1 MNTKNSFV
9 LFYLLI
15 SILCFSA
22 QAHEQELNLTETDS
36 ILVVKGDANL
46 IGGPHG
52 PPLTFQEQTLTGSY
66 GAVKIFQD
74 GTYDYVSNAAHDVL
88 AEGAKY
94 SEVFAFTTVD
104 DIEWKLTVNITGT
117 NDAPAI
123 SKLHYVLNAT
133 LNSNLDR
140 ASGILRIADVE
151 ANQSYFVEQVATENT
166 YGLFSLK
173 PNGAWEYTTK
183 ASHEGLL
190 VGESISDSFT
200 ITAADGT
207 QADVSITIRGS
218 KNPDATV
225 VDGKSFY
232 VVPDTESLTL
242 RREVFKDGPNFTE
255 SDGWNNHRATVET
268 LFKLEAGKRYSFK
281 AQGISL
287 GDAIMELAGP
297 IAENT
302 TYSVASQP
310 EYGTVTV
317 DQHTGSWLYTIN
329 QGVTQS
335 RDYGGFELALTS
347 DEVVA
352 VPANSTLS
360 SKKRTKVGT
369 EASPSEYELKLVG
382 KTITFKGSAD
392 GTLTGNGVS
401 GAGFDADMSF
411 QLKSDLAAGEAP
423 YAVYDSSYPRLYLY
437 VEEDGTSTID
447 QIVSAIGA
455 LNFFFDVKATTL
467 LESGS
472 VGLAGKAVAGG
483 NVNNWIARN
492 DSGDYMGKDAE
503 IIITAKTTGYYLLR
517 CFGGGNSGNYDIG
530 DLDLIVT
537 KVAADDFGGD
547 RSLLPDV
554 EANGDLVKPVSW
566 REVWENQTI
575 ADGQVDGSI
584 PAALAVNTSFKGN
597 LANGDVDYVKVNLEI
612 EKWYTFEVGG
622 DLSDPKIDLVN
633 ADGGWV
639 ANGSEDGGVGLNGK
653 VGFALSPGGA
663 NVAGDYYLVIQ
674 SGAPEY
680 WGRERGDVSGEY
692 VVKALSGVR
701 GQFGHWLENK
711 DSNILKGNLPEN
723 DVPVG
728 IGTTIEPAVGTL
740 FSGSIEIDADRDW
753 YKFSLVKDKIYRW
766 DLESISLVKGSI
778 VLRDSTGE
786 TLIVHDKLTVGG
798 DGAVETEGSIV
809 HRAEYT
815 GDYYV
820 EVYSDENI
828 DLENPNAATGTFNLS
843 STELSDDYGG
853 YIISQGH
860 PSYIPLSY
868 DFNEAGYLQ
877 AGSRVYSDFY
887 SGIEKYPKDING
899 NQINLSG
906 NPRGDFDFFG
916 VDLFSS
922 NTYSFASYE
931 TEAAVRVGNNS
942 GNYSAITLYDSL
954 GNKVEGGDSVD
965 GFSFTP
971 VTDGYYYLGASSYN
985 GPGGYMITSSFYG
998 DDYSSNSNTRGR
1010 VFLGESVAGEL
1021 ETTGDDDWIRADLQI
1036 GKRYKFEH
1044 DQAPNRQFELYG
1056 PGELNNVDVQRALGW
1071 GGVIEDGFS
1080 KPDIGQDAA
1089 TARAIANALGD
1100 VNGGV
1105 KAHITFGDKDWYK
1118 LTFEEGSVYQINLV
1132 GMPVYLKPALPDP
1145 MLTLFDPN
1153 GEFIKLGNNNAGVN
1167 AAHSGVPG
1175 KDSELV
1181 YTATESG
1188 TFYVEVKAE
1197 TNRPMG
1203 DFAANGPAV
1212 SGATTITV
1220 DKIGVVLSP
1229 GDVLVF
1235 SSDAKF
1241 TVGVLATVNST
1252 TLTGQLVGAIADD
1265 ETAYLGDLVMSESA
1279 LDGATSLVLLNP
1291 IKRKFKVGEVF
1302 EFANNATFT
1311 VDTETEDGVSTL
1323 SGVLD
1328 GNVEAGDT
1336 AYFVGVGGYGLIS
1349 TQLPVDKIAT
1359 DYADI
1364 IDWTPQYS
1372 APYYVK
1378 FGSWFGEIGE
1388 YLVSMSSL
1396 PELSA
1401 NDVVGSS
1408 REDAVAFALGDSVT
1422 TTIDY
1427 GGDLDWFQFE
1437 MLAGETYAIEVQGT
1451 GVGPSSQ
1458 ISIRDRFGKAVDGW
1472 DYGDYWGSNEALGI
1486 DLEDSKIFYYS
1497 TPLYHLDP
1505 DTLPR
1510 TYYVQ
1515 IGANIAGD
1523 VTFKVTHLFDDQK
1536 ESPLTT
1542 GVLNVGDT
1550 ASGTWEN
1557 GVENGANIELIH
1569 GTGGGDGDWF
1579 KTQLIAGN
1587 TYKID
1592 VFTDPANRPSMYI
1605 FAEDGTLLTPE
1616 DEVETIK
1623 DGHAQL
1629 TYTANRTGDFFIDP
1643 INTKS
1648 WGGNNIYDLSLVYI
1662 ADDVA
1667 SSIKT
1672 SATLAVGGET
1682 NGNLERV
1689 NDRDWFKVNLKRG
1702 HVYKFDLSGASLKN
1716 PTLRIRDSHGN
1727 QLLYNDQI
1735 NGWWDPSITYTATED
1750 GVYYVDTAG
1759 IDSGQFTMKCTNTYS
1774 PPEGSNFFIGKAVE
1788 LKTDQQ
1794 TDSVNAAVAHTIGN
1808 IVQGEI
1814 VLPNDRR
1821 WYKVQLKKSRAYE
1834 FHLFGDSMQSP
1845 SLYLRDHQG
1854 APVFPCPKLD
1864 KERSSGEKLVLQY
1877 TAPEDAEYIL
1887 DAGGFW
1893 SHVNGL
1899 NTGVATGT
1907 FSLQTFDLGLNS
1919 YRAVTWDTNFADAVA
1934 NEGLSVLGVGNS
1946 VSDSIVNAANR
1957 DLYKVSLIEGASYK
1971 FRIDGQLVNAEIDLG
1986 VQPRLFLHSSE
1997 GTLVVTETNNS
2008 LEYKATET
2016 GDFYIAVGATTGQ
2029 PSGLDFRFN
2038 SAVPYSYNLKAIQ
2051 SRARKTEP
2059 TANWYAAL
2067 KDTGISSLVNA
2078 GISDNSL
2085 SRNEVLEI
2093 LESVKDGGVVDADEL
2108 NDLRVLVANHKEVVL
2123 SNYVATVLD
2132 NIANG
2137 DPANQYY
2144 TGRDGLDGRTSRA
2157 ELGNL
2162 YPGSSADRLTKLI
2175 SKWFLGTDSPATSTQ
2190 YARLDL
2196 PLYFNGAGTED
2207 PRQGSVGDCYLI
2219 AAMSAI
2225 ADTSIGSIDGTVP
2238 SVNPGDMIVDNGDG
2252 TYGVR
2257 FYDNDGAERWV
2268 TVDKFVPGHRED
2280 NLLFAGTN
2288 SGESWAMLVEKAYVQ
2303 LNESDNISQDGTNR
2317 YGIGN
2322 AFGIAGGDSGQALSH
2337 LTGQKA
2343 SYGFI
2348 DSEPGNEWTAD
2359 KLRALLDQD
2368 LPLVFS
2374 TGAPCALASSYNVKR
2389 RHAYTYES
2397 YDPQTQKFYLRNAW
2411 GFEHAYVTFEGLQV
2425 MGSNIAYLDGT
2436 KTKME
2441 RIDANSTF
2449 SAAFGAYG
2457 DDEESEAGLTAV
2469 ESFGSVTL
2477 YTDTN
2482 NRLYAG
2488 SVAQGIKPVRING
2501 QLATLSLNERTA
2513 IAAESIGGINQILWR
2528 DNYSQALI
2536 KMNFDSSWQFLP
2548 TDNVVMV
2555 SGTPE
2560 FNAAELAFGEGGNVD
2575 NTAPVITVISGTNT
2589 DYTNTAI
2596 ATDSSNSTLYDKSL
2610 HVNGLEIVQ
2619 GAEISGQAAVPD
2631 LFTEK
2636 VAQVVKLMISRSGA
2650 DIDDAAQEN
2659 MVRTLKGEAG
2669 TWHATKPTA
2678 QRVLRGAGAD
2688 YSPNPLVDSNYSS
2701 YSGLQSFQDTHS
2713 TKDMIWYLNS
2723 DAASGNG
2730 DADITEVVEHLMH
2743 TIHSYG
2749 VRGGVSGSIDG
2760 LSWMPDMDPDWKTRE
2775 LFLALKQA
2783 VDNGVFSLGGYGDE
2797 DYNTASTFELAAIE
2811 YLYLLNFNMWGYST
2825 LWDGGSLAP
2834 EWNDNSRTP
2843 SGIETNNPLGYALY
2857 NKYIKP
2863 VLARPSLSALRNI
2876 FQDGD
2881 IGDPA
2886 QAGLSGYTPGNGI
2899 VTDTVERGSSWTDA
2913 GATAD
2918 TGETVTA
2925 SGTVD
2930 TNIAGTYTITYNS
2943 TDEAG
2948 NVGTATRTV
2957 TVVEPEPAQFVTL
2970 TVNQPSG
2977 GFIDYTAIHEK
2988 GATATITAI
2997 ANPTNFFD
3005 GWSGDGSFAPLNADG
3020 SKAALLMDG
3029 DKTITAIFS
3038 ALRSPVI
3045 TSGATGMDLL
3055 ENSGLGSTV
3064 YTITASSDS
3073 GGLSYAI
3080 AGADASLLS
3089 VNSASGVVSLTANP
3103 DYETKSSYSFN
3114 VTATDGLTSAPTE
3127 VTFSISNVDEVVPT
3141 ITSGAIGI
3149 NLAENSGPGQAVY
3162 TITAAANDGGT
3173 LLSYAIAGID
3183 SASLSVDSQGVVS
3196 LDAVPDYETKS
3207 SYSFNVTA
3215 TDAAGT
3221 SAATAVTFS
3230 IIDTTAPVI
3239 TVTTGNDTVE
3249 RGSSWTN
3256 AGATTTEGSISFTGS
3271 VNTDAVGTYT
3281 ITYSATDSSNNT
3293 TTATRTVTVVSS
3305 GGEDS
3310 FGDVVVYPNNSTQ
3323 LIGQVTIE
3331 GEVAESGDVVAIYVG
3346 NELRG
3351 KQEVITNGG
3360 VAWVNVLVNA
3370 AGGNETISF
3379 KVYDAS
3385 TGVTHEK
3392 SKSSAVISTGGD
3404 VGSFASPLMIEM
3416 KDFETQT
3423 LSLKEGWNLVS
3434 FYVEAD
3440 DMSPATVFAPIQG
3453 KLLQVKNLTQS
3464 YDPSVPSFL
3473 NTLSS
3478 LSVKDGYWLKVSEDV
3493 SLSVE
3498 GAVPAG
3504 ASITVKSGWNL
3515 VGYPRLSGE
3524 AVAEELTSLGNTVVQ
3539 IKDLGSSYDP
3549 SVPSFL
3555 NTLSTMAPGSGYW
3568 LNVNADGT
3576 WNVGTVVEIS
3586 ELNFAAVK
3594 TRSDHSPE
3602 EKAGPSWGEA
3612 TVYPNIGATV
3622 LAKVSIQGKPVAK
3635 GGVVAAF
3642 VGNELRGLQ
3651 DVVLH
3656 EGISYVT
3663 LNVNLNGEESVSYRV
3678 WNPDDNNE
3686 YLVSGSMLLELGSTY
3701 GKPELLELDAVTV
3714 VDKPFQVFNVTSEPF
3729 GFSFNTMAGRNYTVE
3744 ATGDLRTWKAV
3755 ELFQGSGG
3763 EIRFTAKP
3771 ASTGKPQFFRVSV
3784 E

>member
-94 SEVFAFTTVD
+94 SEVFAFMTVD

-207 QADVSITIRGS
+207 PSNVSITVKGS
-218 KNPDATV
+218 KNPEATV
-225 VDGKSFY
+225 VNGKSHY
-232 VVPDTESLTL
+232 VVPETGSLTL

-922 NTYSFASYE
+922 NTYSFATYE

-1203 DFAANGPAV
+1203 DFTANGPAV

-1458 ISIRDRFGKAVDGW
+1458 ISIRDRFGKAVEGW
-1472 DYGDYWGSNEALGI
+1472 DYGDYYGSNEELGI

-2162 YPGSSADRLTKLI
+2162 YPGSSSDRLTKLI

-2749 VRGGVSGSIDG
+2749 VRGGVSGSIEG

-2997 ANPTNFFD
+2997 ANSTNFFD

-3038 ALRSPVI
+3038 ARRSPVI

-3196 LDAVPDYETKS
+3196 LNAVPDYETKN
-3207 SYSFNVTA
+3207 SYSFTVTSS
-3215 TDAAGT
+3215 DAAGT
-3221 SAATAVTFS
+3221 SLPTEVTFQITDVDETFVYTTNDGKVTITDCDETVAGELIIQSVIEGNPVTTIGDGGFSNCTSLTSITIPDSVTSIGAGAFNGCTSLTSITIPDSVTSIGASAFAACTGLTSITIGNSVTSIGDAVFNGCTSLTSITIPDSVTSIGTAAFGGCTGLTSITIGNSVTSIGDYAFNGCTSLTSITIPDSVTSIGASAFAACTSLTEIIFQGAAPTVGSGVFTGVAAGANALVVNESLSSFGENGDNWNGLALGTIFPPVITVTSGTDILELGSSWADAGATADGQEVVTS
-3230 IIDTTAPVI
+3230 TGTVDTNTLGSYTITYTATGRAGNVGTATRTVTVVDTTAPVITLSGSAITTVEAGFPYNDAGATADGQEAVTSTGIVDINTVGNYSITYTATDASGNVGTATRTVIVEDTISPVI

-3385 TGVTHEK
+3385 TGVT
-3392 SKSSAVISTGGD
+3392 
-3404 VGSFASPLMIEM
+3404 
-3416 KDFETQT
+3416 
-3423 LSLKEGWNLVS
+3423 
-3434 FYVEAD
+3434 
-3440 DMSPATVFAPIQG
+3440 
-3453 KLLQVKNLTQS
+3453 
-3464 YDPSVPSFL
+3464 
-3473 NTLSS
+3473 
-3478 LSVKDGYWLKVSEDV
+3478 
-3493 SLSVE
+3493 
-3498 GAVPAG
+3498 
-3504 ASITVKSGWNL
+3504 
-3515 VGYPRLSGE
+3515 
-3524 AVAEELTSLGNTVVQ
+3524 
-3539 IKDLGSSYDP
+3539 
-3549 SVPSFL
+3549 
-3555 NTLSTMAPGSGYW
+3555 
-3568 LNVNADGT
+3568 
-3576 WNVGTVVEIS
+3576 
-3586 ELNFAAVK
+3586 
-3594 TRSDHSPE
+3594 
-3602 EKAGPSWGEA
+3602 
-3612 TVYPNIGATV
+3612 
-3622 LAKVSIQGKPVAK
+3622 
-3635 GGVVAAF
+3635 
-3642 VGNELRGLQ
+3642 
-3651 DVVLH
+3651 
-3656 EGISYVT
+3656 
-3663 LNVNLNGEESVSYRV
+3663 
-3678 WNPDDNNE
+3678 
-3686 YLVSGSMLLELGSTY
+3686 
-3701 GKPELLELDAVTV
+3701 
-3714 VDKPFQVFNVTSEPF
+3714 
-3729 GFSFNTMAGRNYTVE
+3729 
-3744 ATGDLRTWKAV
+3744 
-3755 ELFQGSGG
+3755 
-3763 EIRFTAKP
+3763 
-3771 ASTGKPQFFRVSV
+3771 
-3784 E
+3784 

>member
-922 NTYSFASYE
+922 NTYSFATYE

-1203 DFAANGPAV
+1203 DFTANGPAV

-1458 ISIRDRFGKAVDGW
+1458 ISIRDRFGKAVEGW
-1472 DYGDYWGSNEALGI
+1472 DYGDYYGSNEELGI

-2162 YPGSSADRLTKLI
+2162 YPGSSSDRLTKLI

-2749 VRGGVSGSIDG
+2749 VRGGVSGSIEG

-2997 ANPTNFFD
+2997 ANSTNFFD

-3038 ALRSPVI
+3038 ARRSPVI

-3239 TVTTGNDTVE
+3239 TVISGTDTVELGSSWTDAGATTTEGTISATGAVDEDVAGNYTITYTASDAAGNVGTATRAVTVLPVAQTFVITVSSASSGNGNRYFVNDVEAPALQLDPGKTYVFDLSDISTGNHPLAFNPEDVGWTLDIRSVGKHLFVTVPANALGTGEYYCTAHAGMGNLIAFGDTTAPVITLVGNATPKVEAGFPYNDAGATADGGETVTASGTVNTSVVGTYTITYTATDASGNVGTATRTVIVEDTISPVITVTTGNDTVE

-3392 SKSSAVISTGGD
+3392 SKSS
-3404 VGSFASPLMIEM
+3404 
-3416 KDFETQT
+3416 
-3423 LSLKEGWNLVS
+3423 
-3434 FYVEAD
+3434 
-3440 DMSPATVFAPIQG
+3440 
-3453 KLLQVKNLTQS
+3453 
-3464 YDPSVPSFL
+3464 
-3473 NTLSS
+3473 
-3478 LSVKDGYWLKVSEDV
+3478 
-3493 SLSVE
+3493 
-3498 GAVPAG
+3498 
-3504 ASITVKSGWNL
+3504 
-3515 VGYPRLSGE
+3515 
-3524 AVAEELTSLGNTVVQ
+3524 
-3539 IKDLGSSYDP
+3539 
-3549 SVPSFL
+3549 
-3555 NTLSTMAPGSGYW
+3555 
-3568 LNVNADGT
+3568 
-3576 WNVGTVVEIS
+3576 
-3586 ELNFAAVK
+3586 
-3594 TRSDHSPE
+3594 
-3602 EKAGPSWGEA
+3602 
-3612 TVYPNIGATV
+3612 
-3622 LAKVSIQGKPVAK
+3622 
-3635 GGVVAAF
+3635 
-3642 VGNELRGLQ
+3642 
-3651 DVVLH
+3651 
-3656 EGISYVT
+3656 
-3663 LNVNLNGEESVSYRV
+3663 
-3678 WNPDDNNE
+3678 
-3686 YLVSGSMLLELGSTY
+3686 
-3701 GKPELLELDAVTV
+3701 
-3714 VDKPFQVFNVTSEPF
+3714 
-3729 GFSFNTMAGRNYTVE
+3729 
-3744 ATGDLRTWKAV
+3744 
-3755 ELFQGSGG
+3755 
-3763 EIRFTAKP
+3763 
-3771 ASTGKPQFFRVSV
+3771 
-3784 E
+3784 

>member
-1 MNTKNSFV
+1 M
-9 LFYLLI
+9 
-15 SILCFSA
+15 
-22 QAHEQELNLTETDS
+22 
-36 ILVVKGDANL
+36 
-46 IGGPHG
+46 
-52 PPLTFQEQTLTGSY
+52 
-66 GAVKIFQD
+66 
-74 GTYDYVSNAAHDVL
+74 
-88 AEGAKY
+88 
-94 SEVFAFTTVD
+94 
-104 DIEWKLTVNITGT
+104 
-117 NDAPAI
+117 
-123 SKLHYVLNAT
+123 
-133 LNSNLDR
+133 
-140 ASGILRIADVE
+140 
-151 ANQSYFVEQVATENT
+151 
-166 YGLFSLK
+166 
-173 PNGAWEYTTK
+173 
-183 ASHEGLL
+183 
-190 VGESISDSFT
+190 
-200 ITAADGT
+200 
-207 QADVSITIRGS
+207 
-218 KNPDATV
+218 
-225 VDGKSFY
+225 
-232 VVPDTESLTL
+232 
-242 RREVFKDGPNFTE
+242 
-255 SDGWNNHRATVET
+255 
-268 LFKLEAGKRYSFK
+268 
-281 AQGISL
+281 
-287 GDAIMELAGP
+287 
-297 IAENT
+297 
-302 TYSVASQP
+302 
-310 EYGTVTV
+310 
-317 DQHTGSWLYTIN
+317 
-329 QGVTQS
+329 
-335 RDYGGFELALTS
+335 
-347 DEVVA
+347 
-352 VPANSTLS
+352 
-360 SKKRTKVGT
+360 
-369 EASPSEYELKLVG
+369 
-382 KTITFKGSAD
+382 
-392 GTLTGNGVS
+392 
-401 GAGFDADMSF
+401 
-411 QLKSDLAAGEAP
+411 
-423 YAVYDSSYPRLYLY
+423 
-437 VEEDGTSTID
+437 
-447 QIVSAIGA
+447 
-455 LNFFFDVKATTL
+455 
-467 LESGS
+467 
-472 VGLAGKAVAGG
+472 
-483 NVNNWIARN
+483 
-492 DSGDYMGKDAE
+492 
-503 IIITAKTTGYYLLR
+503 
-517 CFGGGNSGNYDIG
+517 
-530 DLDLIVT
+530 
-537 KVAADDFGGD
+537 
-547 RSLLPDV
+547 
-554 EANGDLVKPVSW
+554 
-566 REVWENQTI
+566 
-575 ADGQVDGSI
+575 
-584 PAALAVNTSFKGN
+584 
-597 LANGDVDYVKVNLEI
+597 
-612 EKWYTFEVGG
+612 
-622 DLSDPKIDLVN
+622 
-633 ADGGWV
+633 
-639 ANGSEDGGVGLNGK
+639 
-653 VGFALSPGGA
+653 
-663 NVAGDYYLVIQ
+663 
-674 SGAPEY
+674 
-680 WGRERGDVSGEY
+680 
-692 VVKALSGVR
+692 
-701 GQFGHWLENK
+701 
-711 DSNILKGNLPEN
+711 
-723 DVPVG
+723 
-728 IGTTIEPAVGTL
+728 
-740 FSGSIEIDADRDW
+740 
-753 YKFSLVKDKIYRW
+753 
-766 DLESISLVKGSI
+766 
-778 VLRDSTGE
+778 
-786 TLIVHDKLTVGG
+786 
-798 DGAVETEGSIV
+798 
-809 HRAEYT
+809 
-815 GDYYV
+815 
-820 EVYSDENI
+820 
-828 DLENPNAATGTFNLS
+828 
-843 STELSDDYGG
+843 
-853 YIISQGH
+853 
-860 PSYIPLSY
+860 
-868 DFNEAGYLQ
+868 
-877 AGSRVYSDFY
+877 
-887 SGIEKYPKDING
+887 
-899 NQINLSG
+899 
-906 NPRGDFDFFG
+906 
-916 VDLFSS
+916 
-922 NTYSFASYE
+922 
-931 TEAAVRVGNNS
+931 
-942 GNYSAITLYDSL
+942 
-954 GNKVEGGDSVD
+954 
-965 GFSFTP
+965 
-971 VTDGYYYLGASSYN
+971 
-985 GPGGYMITSSFYG
+985 
-998 DDYSSNSNTRGR
+998 
-1010 VFLGESVAGEL
+1010 
-1021 ETTGDDDWIRADLQI
+1021 
-1036 GKRYKFEH
+1036 
-1044 DQAPNRQFELYG
+1044 
-1056 PGELNNVDVQRALGW
+1056 
-1071 GGVIEDGFS
+1071 
-1080 KPDIGQDAA
+1080 
-1089 TARAIANALGD
+1089 
-1100 VNGGV
+1100 
-1105 KAHITFGDKDWYK
+1105 
-1118 LTFEEGSVYQINLV
+1118 
-1132 GMPVYLKPALPDP
+1132 
-1145 MLTLFDPN
+1145 
-1153 GEFIKLGNNNAGVN
+1153 
-1167 AAHSGVPG
+1167 
-1175 KDSELV
+1175 
-1181 YTATESG
+1181 
-1188 TFYVEVKAE
+1188 
-1197 TNRPMG
+1197 
-1203 DFAANGPAV
+1203 
-1212 SGATTITV
+1212 
-1220 DKIGVVLSP
+1220 
-1229 GDVLVF
+1229 
-1235 SSDAKF
+1235 
-1241 TVGVLATVNST
+1241 
-1252 TLTGQLVGAIADD
+1252 
-1265 ETAYLGDLVMSESA
+1265 
-1279 LDGATSLVLLNP
+1279 
-1291 IKRKFKVGEVF
+1291 
-1302 EFANNATFT
+1302 
-1311 VDTETEDGVSTL
+1311 
-1323 SGVLD
+1323 
-1328 GNVEAGDT
+1328 
-1336 AYFVGVGGYGLIS
+1336 
-1349 TQLPVDKIAT
+1349 
-1359 DYADI
+1359 
-1364 IDWTPQYS
+1364 
-1372 APYYVK
+1372 
-1378 FGSWFGEIGE
+1378 
-1388 YLVSMSSL
+1388 
-1396 PELSA
+1396 
-1401 NDVVGSS
+1401 
-1408 REDAVAFALGDSVT
+1408 
-1422 TTIDY
+1422 
-1427 GGDLDWFQFE
+1427 
-1437 MLAGETYAIEVQGT
+1437 
-1451 GVGPSSQ
+1451 
-1458 ISIRDRFGKAVDGW
+1458 
-1472 DYGDYWGSNEALGI
+1472 
-1486 DLEDSKIFYYS
+1486 
-1497 TPLYHLDP
+1497 
-1505 DTLPR
+1505 
-1510 TYYVQ
+1510 
-1515 IGANIAGD
+1515 
-1523 VTFKVTHLFDDQK
+1523 
-1536 ESPLTT
+1536 
-1542 GVLNVGDT
+1542 
-1550 ASGTWEN
+1550 
-1557 GVENGANIELIH
+1557 
-1569 GTGGGDGDWF
+1569 
-1579 KTQLIAGN
+1579 
-1587 TYKID
+1587 
-1592 VFTDPANRPSMYI
+1592 
-1605 FAEDGTLLTPE
+1605 
-1616 DEVETIK
+1616 
-1623 DGHAQL
+1623 
-1629 TYTANRTGDFFIDP
+1629 
-1643 INTKS
+1643 
-1648 WGGNNIYDLSLVYI
+1648 
-1662 ADDVA
+1662 
-1667 SSIKT
+1667 
-1672 SATLAVGGET
+1672 
-1682 NGNLERV
+1682 
-1689 NDRDWFKVNLKRG
+1689 
-1702 HVYKFDLSGASLKN
+1702 
-1716 PTLRIRDSHGN
+1716 
-1727 QLLYNDQI
+1727 
-1735 NGWWDPSITYTATED
+1735 
-1750 GVYYVDTAG
+1750 
-1759 IDSGQFTMKCTNTYS
+1759 
-1774 PPEGSNFFIGKAVE
+1774 
-1788 LKTDQQ
+1788 
-1794 TDSVNAAVAHTIGN
+1794 
-1808 IVQGEI
+1808 
-1814 VLPNDRR
+1814 
-1821 WYKVQLKKSRAYE
+1821 
-1834 FHLFGDSMQSP
+1834 
-1845 SLYLRDHQG
+1845 
-1854 APVFPCPKLD
+1854 
-1864 KERSSGEKLVLQY
+1864 
-1877 TAPEDAEYIL
+1877 
-1887 DAGGFW
+1887 
-1893 SHVNGL
+1893 
-1899 NTGVATGT
+1899 
-1907 FSLQTFDLGLNS
+1907 
-1919 YRAVTWDTNFADAVA
+1919 
-1934 NEGLSVLGVGNS
+1934 
-1946 VSDSIVNAANR
+1946 
-1957 DLYKVSLIEGASYK
+1957 
-1971 FRIDGQLVNAEIDLG
+1971 
-1986 VQPRLFLHSSE
+1986 
-1997 GTLVVTETNNS
+1997 
-2008 LEYKATET
+2008 
-2016 GDFYIAVGATTGQ
+2016 
-2029 PSGLDFRFN
+2029 
-2038 SAVPYSYNLKAIQ
+2038 
-2051 SRARKTEP
+2051 
-2059 TANWYAAL
+2059 
-2067 KDTGISSLVNA
+2067 NA

-2162 YPGSSADRLTKLI
+2162 YPGSSSDRLTKLI

-2749 VRGGVSGSIDG
+2749 VRGGVSGSIEG

-2997 ANPTNFFD
+2997 ANSTNFFD

-3038 ALRSPVI
+3038 ARRSPVI

-3230 IIDTTAPVI
+3230 IIDTTAPVITVISGTDTVELGSSWTDAGATTTEGTISATGAVDEDVAGNYTITYTASDAAGNVGTATRAVTVLPVAQTFVITVSSASSGNGNRYFVNDVEAPALQLDPGKTYVFDLSDISTGNHPLAFNPEDVGWTLDIRSVGKHLFVTVPANALGTGEYYCTAHAGMGNLIAFGDTTAPVITLVGNATPKVEAGFPYNDAGATADGGETVTASGTVNTSVVGTYTITYTATDASGNVGTATRTVIVEDTISPVI

-3524 AVAEELTSLGNTVVQ
+3524 AVAAELTSLGNTVVQ

>member
-36 ILVVKGDANL
+36 VLVVKGDANL

-88 AEGAKY
+88 AEGANY
-94 SEVFAFTTVD
+94 SEVFAFTTLD
-104 DIEWKLTVNITGT
+104 NIEWNLTVNITGT

-151 ANQSYFVEQVATENT
+151 ANQSYFVEQVESENT

-183 ASHEGLL
+183 ASHETLL

-200 ITAADGT
+200 ITGADGT

-287 GDAIMELAGP
+287 GDAIIELAGP

-310 EYGTVTV
+310 KYGTATV
-317 DQHTGSWLYTIN
+317 NQHTGSWLYAIN
-329 QGVTQS
+329 EGVTDS
-335 RDYGGFELALTS
+335 LDWSGFELAKNTDGVATS
-347 DEVVA
+347 S
-352 VPANSTLS
+352 NSGP
-360 SKKRTKVGT
+360 VG
-369 EASPSEYELKLVG
+369 LQG
-382 KTITFKGSAD
+382 KT
-392 GTLTGNGVS
+392 
-401 GAGFDADMSF
+401 
-411 QLKSDLAAGEAP
+411 
-423 YAVYDSSYPRLYLY
+423 
-437 VEEDGTSTID
+437 
-447 QIVSAIGA
+447 
-455 LNFFFDVKATTL
+455 
-467 LESGS
+467 
-472 VGLAGKAVAGG
+472 VAGG
-483 NVNNWIARN
+483 NVNRWIAHN

-503 IIITAKTTGYYLLR
+503 IIITAKTSGYYLLR
-517 CFGGGNSGNYDIG
+517 CFGGGQSGNYDIG

-537 KVAADDFGGD
+537 KLAADDFGGD

-575 ADGQVDGSI
+575 ADGEVDGSI
-584 PAALAVNTSFKGN
+584 PDALAVNTSFKGN
-597 LANGDVDYVKVNLEI
+597 LTNGDVDYVKVNLEI

-622 DLSDPKIDLVN
+622 DLSDPKIELVN
-633 ADGGWV
+633 AAGEWV
-639 ANGSEDGGVGLNGK
+639 VNGDEDGGVGLNGK
-653 VGFALSPGGA
+653 VGYALSPGGA
-663 NVAGDYYLVIQ
+663 NVAGDYYLVIS
-674 SGAPEY
+674 SGSPSYWPHSGVRAP
-680 WGRERGDVSGEY
+680 GDVSGEY

-711 DSNILKGNLPEN
+711 DSNILKGTVPAD
-723 DVPVG
+723 DVLVG
-728 IGTTIEPAVGTL
+728 IDTTDAPAVGTL
-740 FSGSIEIDADRDW
+740 FSGAIDIDADRDW
-753 YKFSLVKDKIYRW
+753 YKYSLVKDKIYRW

-786 TLIVHDKLTVGG
+786 TIIGYDKLTVGG
-798 DGAVETEGSIV
+798 DGAVETAGSIV
-809 HRAEYT
+809 HRAEYS
-815 GDYYV
+815 GDYFV
-820 EVYSDENI
+820 EVYSDEDI
-828 DLENPNAATGTFNLS
+828 DLENANAATGTFNLS

-860 PSYIPLSY
+860 PSYTPIRY
-868 DFNEAGYLQ
+868 NFNEAGYLQ

-887 SGIEKYPKDING
+887 SGIEKYPNDING

-906 NPRGDFDFFG
+906 NPRGDLDFFG

-1203 DFAANGPAV
+1203 DFTANGPAV

-1408 REDAVAFALGDSVT
+1408 REDAGAIALGETVT

-1437 MLAGETYAIEVQGT
+1437 MLAGESYAIEVQGT

-1629 TYTANRTGDFFIDP
+1629 TYTADRTGDFFIDP

-1672 SATLAVGGET
+1672 SATLTVGGQT

-2108 NDLRVLVANHKEVVL
+2108 HDLRVLVANHKEVGL

-2162 YPGSSADRLTKLI
+2162 YPGSSSDRLTKLI

-2196 PLYFNGAGTED
+2196 PLYFDGAGTED

-2469 ESFGSVTL
+2469 ESFGSVML
-2477 YTDTN
+2477 YTDAD

-2548 TDNVVMV
+2548 TENVPMV
-2555 SGTPE
+2555 VGTAE
-2560 FNAAELAFGEGGNVD
+2560 FNTAELAFGEGGVVD
-2575 NTAPVITVISGTNT
+2575 GTAPVITVTSG
-2589 DYTNTAI
+2589 
-2596 ATDSSNSTLYDKSL
+2596 
-2610 HVNGLEIVQ
+2610 
-2619 GAEISGQAAVPD
+2619 
-2631 LFTEK
+2631 
-2636 VAQVVKLMISRSGA
+2636 
-2650 DIDDAAQEN
+2650 
-2659 MVRTLKGEAG
+2659 
-2669 TWHATKPTA
+2669 
-2678 QRVLRGAGAD
+2678 
-2688 YSPNPLVDSNYSS
+2688 
-2701 YSGLQSFQDTHS
+2701 
-2713 TKDMIWYLNS
+2713 
-2723 DAASGNG
+2723 
-2730 DADITEVVEHLMH
+2730 
-2743 TIHSYG
+2743 
-2749 VRGGVSGSIDG
+2749 
-2760 LSWMPDMDPDWKTRE
+2760 
-2775 LFLALKQA
+2775 
-2783 VDNGVFSLGGYGDE
+2783 
-2797 DYNTASTFELAAIE
+2797 
-2811 YLYLLNFNMWGYST
+2811 
-2825 LWDGGSLAP
+2825 
-2834 EWNDNSRTP
+2834 
-2843 SGIETNNPLGYALY
+2843 
-2857 NKYIKP
+2857 
-2863 VLARPSLSALRNI
+2863 
-2876 FQDGD
+2876 
-2881 IGDPA
+2881 
-2886 QAGLSGYTPGNGI
+2886 
-2899 VTDTVERGSSWTDA
+2899 TDTVGQGTTWTDA

-2930 TNIAGTYTITYNS
+2930 TNTAGTYTITYTA
-2943 TDEAG
+2943 TDGAG
-2948 NVGTATRTV
+2948 NTGTAIRTV
-2957 TVVEPEPAQFVTL
+2957 TVEDVPAQFVTL

-2977 GFIDYTAIHEK
+2977 GFIDYT
-2988 GATATITAI
+2988 
-2997 ANPTNFFD
+2997 
-3005 GWSGDGSFAPLNADG
+3005 
-3020 SKAALLMDG
+3020 
-3029 DKTITAIFS
+3029 
-3038 ALRSPVI
+3038 
-3045 TSGATGMDLL
+3045 
-3055 ENSGLGSTV
+3055 
-3064 YTITASSDS
+3064 
-3073 GGLSYAI
+3073 
-3080 AGADASLLS
+3080 
-3089 VNSASGVVSLTANP
+3089 
-3103 DYETKSSYSFN
+3103 
-3114 VTATDGLTSAPTE
+3114 
-3127 VTFSISNVDEVVPT
+3127 
-3141 ITSGAIGI
+3141 
-3149 NLAENSGPGQAVY
+3149 
-3162 TITAAANDGGT
+3162 
-3173 LLSYAIAGID
+3173 
-3183 SASLSVDSQGVVS
+3183 
-3196 LDAVPDYETKS
+3196 
-3207 SYSFNVTA
+3207 
-3215 TDAAGT
+3215 
-3221 SAATAVTFS
+3221 
-3230 IIDTTAPVI
+3230 
-3239 TVTTGNDTVE
+3239 
-3249 RGSSWTN
+3249 
-3256 AGATTTEGSISFTGS
+3256 
-3271 VNTDAVGTYT
+3271 
-3281 ITYSATDSSNNT
+3281 
-3293 TTATRTVTVVSS
+3293 
-3305 GGEDS
+3305 
-3310 FGDVVVYPNNSTQ
+3310 
-3323 LIGQVTIE
+3323 
-3331 GEVAESGDVVAIYVG
+3331 
-3346 NELRG
+3346 
-3351 KQEVITNGG
+3351 
-3360 VAWVNVLVNA
+3360 
-3370 AGGNETISF
+3370 
-3379 KVYDAS
+3379 
-3385 TGVTHEK
+3385 
-3392 SKSSAVISTGGD
+3392 
-3404 VGSFASPLMIEM
+3404 
-3416 KDFETQT
+3416 
-3423 LSLKEGWNLVS
+3423 
-3434 FYVEAD
+3434 
-3440 DMSPATVFAPIQG
+3440 
-3453 KLLQVKNLTQS
+3453 
-3464 YDPSVPSFL
+3464 
-3473 NTLSS
+3473 
-3478 LSVKDGYWLKVSEDV
+3478 
-3493 SLSVE
+3493 
-3498 GAVPAG
+3498 
-3504 ASITVKSGWNL
+3504 
-3515 VGYPRLSGE
+3515 
-3524 AVAEELTSLGNTVVQ
+3524 
-3539 IKDLGSSYDP
+3539 
-3549 SVPSFL
+3549 
-3555 NTLSTMAPGSGYW
+3555 
-3568 LNVNADGT
+3568 
-3576 WNVGTVVEIS
+3576 
-3586 ELNFAAVK
+3586 
-3594 TRSDHSPE
+3594 
-3602 EKAGPSWGEA
+3602 
-3612 TVYPNIGATV
+3612 
-3622 LAKVSIQGKPVAK
+3622 
-3635 GGVVAAF
+3635 
-3642 VGNELRGLQ
+3642 
-3651 DVVLH
+3651 
-3656 EGISYVT
+3656 
-3663 LNVNLNGEESVSYRV
+3663 
-3678 WNPDDNNE
+3678 
-3686 YLVSGSMLLELGSTY
+3686 
-3701 GKPELLELDAVTV
+3701 
-3714 VDKPFQVFNVTSEPF
+3714 
-3729 GFSFNTMAGRNYTVE
+3729 
-3744 ATGDLRTWKAV
+3744 
-3755 ELFQGSGG
+3755 
-3763 EIRFTAKP
+3763 
-3771 ASTGKPQFFRVSV
+3771 
-3784 E
+3784 

>member
-1 MNTKNSFV
+1 
-9 LFYLLI
+9 
-15 SILCFSA
+15 
-22 QAHEQELNLTETDS
+22 
-36 ILVVKGDANL
+36 
-46 IGGPHG
+46 
-52 PPLTFQEQTLTGSY
+52 
-66 GAVKIFQD
+66 
-74 GTYDYVSNAAHDVL
+74 
-88 AEGAKY
+88 
-94 SEVFAFTTVD
+94 
-104 DIEWKLTVNITGT
+104 
-117 NDAPAI
+117 
-123 SKLHYVLNAT
+123 
-133 LNSNLDR
+133 
-140 ASGILRIADVE
+140 
-151 ANQSYFVEQVATENT
+151 
-166 YGLFSLK
+166 
-173 PNGAWEYTTK
+173 
-183 ASHEGLL
+183 
-190 VGESISDSFT
+190 
-200 ITAADGT
+200 
-207 QADVSITIRGS
+207 
-218 KNPDATV
+218 
-225 VDGKSFY
+225 
-232 VVPDTESLTL
+232 
-242 RREVFKDGPNFTE
+242 
-255 SDGWNNHRATVET
+255 
-268 LFKLEAGKRYSFK
+268 
-281 AQGISL
+281 
-287 GDAIMELAGP
+287 
-297 IAENT
+297 
-302 TYSVASQP
+302 
-310 EYGTVTV
+310 
-317 DQHTGSWLYTIN
+317 
-329 QGVTQS
+329 
-335 RDYGGFELALTS
+335 
-347 DEVVA
+347 
-352 VPANSTLS
+352 
-360 SKKRTKVGT
+360 
-369 EASPSEYELKLVG
+369 
-382 KTITFKGSAD
+382 
-392 GTLTGNGVS
+392 
-401 GAGFDADMSF
+401 
-411 QLKSDLAAGEAP
+411 
-423 YAVYDSSYPRLYLY
+423 
-437 VEEDGTSTID
+437 
-447 QIVSAIGA
+447 
-455 LNFFFDVKATTL
+455 
-467 LESGS
+467 
-472 VGLAGKAVAGG
+472 
-483 NVNNWIARN
+483 
-492 DSGDYMGKDAE
+492 
-503 IIITAKTTGYYLLR
+503 
-517 CFGGGNSGNYDIG
+517 
-530 DLDLIVT
+530 
-537 KVAADDFGGD
+537 
-547 RSLLPDV
+547 
-554 EANGDLVKPVSW
+554 
-566 REVWENQTI
+566 
-575 ADGQVDGSI
+575 
-584 PAALAVNTSFKGN
+584 
-597 LANGDVDYVKVNLEI
+597 
-612 EKWYTFEVGG
+612 
-622 DLSDPKIDLVN
+622 
-633 ADGGWV
+633 
-639 ANGSEDGGVGLNGK
+639 
-653 VGFALSPGGA
+653 
-663 NVAGDYYLVIQ
+663 
-674 SGAPEY
+674 
-680 WGRERGDVSGEY
+680 
-692 VVKALSGVR
+692 
-701 GQFGHWLENK
+701 
-711 DSNILKGNLPEN
+711 
-723 DVPVG
+723 
-728 IGTTIEPAVGTL
+728 
-740 FSGSIEIDADRDW
+740 
-753 YKFSLVKDKIYRW
+753 
-766 DLESISLVKGSI
+766 
-778 VLRDSTGE
+778 
-786 TLIVHDKLTVGG
+786 
-798 DGAVETEGSIV
+798 
-809 HRAEYT
+809 
-815 GDYYV
+815 
-820 EVYSDENI
+820 
-828 DLENPNAATGTFNLS
+828 
-843 STELSDDYGG
+843 
-853 YIISQGH
+853 
-860 PSYIPLSY
+860 
-868 DFNEAGYLQ
+868 
-877 AGSRVYSDFY
+877 
-887 SGIEKYPKDING
+887 
-899 NQINLSG
+899 
-906 NPRGDFDFFG
+906 
-916 VDLFSS
+916 
-922 NTYSFASYE
+922 
-931 TEAAVRVGNNS
+931 
-942 GNYSAITLYDSL
+942 
-954 GNKVEGGDSVD
+954 
-965 GFSFTP
+965 
-971 VTDGYYYLGASSYN
+971 
-985 GPGGYMITSSFYG
+985 
-998 DDYSSNSNTRGR
+998 
-1010 VFLGESVAGEL
+1010 
-1021 ETTGDDDWIRADLQI
+1021 
-1036 GKRYKFEH
+1036 
-1044 DQAPNRQFELYG
+1044 
-1056 PGELNNVDVQRALGW
+1056 
-1071 GGVIEDGFS
+1071 
-1080 KPDIGQDAA
+1080 
-1089 TARAIANALGD
+1089 
-1100 VNGGV
+1100 
-1105 KAHITFGDKDWYK
+1105 
-1118 LTFEEGSVYQINLV
+1118 
-1132 GMPVYLKPALPDP
+1132 
-1145 MLTLFDPN
+1145 
-1153 GEFIKLGNNNAGVN
+1153 
-1167 AAHSGVPG
+1167 
-1175 KDSELV
+1175 
-1181 YTATESG
+1181 
-1188 TFYVEVKAE
+1188 
-1197 TNRPMG
+1197 
-1203 DFAANGPAV
+1203 
-1212 SGATTITV
+1212 
-1220 DKIGVVLSP
+1220 
-1229 GDVLVF
+1229 
-1235 SSDAKF
+1235 
-1241 TVGVLATVNST
+1241 
-1252 TLTGQLVGAIADD
+1252 
-1265 ETAYLGDLVMSESA
+1265 
-1279 LDGATSLVLLNP
+1279 
-1291 IKRKFKVGEVF
+1291 
-1302 EFANNATFT
+1302 
-1311 VDTETEDGVSTL
+1311 
-1323 SGVLD
+1323 
-1328 GNVEAGDT
+1328 
-1336 AYFVGVGGYGLIS
+1336 
-1349 TQLPVDKIAT
+1349 
-1359 DYADI
+1359 
-1364 IDWTPQYS
+1364 
-1372 APYYVK
+1372 
-1378 FGSWFGEIGE
+1378 
-1388 YLVSMSSL
+1388 MSSL

-1458 ISIRDRFGKAVDGW
+1458 ISIRDRFGKAVEGW
-1472 DYGDYWGSNEALGI
+1472 DYGDYYGSNEELGI

-2162 YPGSSADRLTKLI
+2162 YPGSSSDRLTKLI

-2749 VRGGVSGSIDG
+2749 VRGGVSGSIEG

-2997 ANPTNFFD
+2997 ANSTNFFD

-3038 ALRSPVI
+3038 ARRSPVI

-3239 TVTTGNDTVE
+3239 TVISGTDTVELGSSWTDAGATTTEGTISATGAVDEDVAGNYTITYTASDAAGNVGTATRAVTVLPVAQTFVITVSSASSGNGNRYFVNDVEAPALQLDPGKTYVFDLSDISTGNHPLAFNPEDVGWTLDIRSVGKHLFVTVPANALGTGEYYCTAHAGMGNLIAFGDTTAPVITLVGNATPKVEAGFPYNDAGATADGGETVTASGTVNTSVVGTYTITYTATDASGNVGTATRTVIVEDTISPVITVTTGNDTVE

-3392 SKSSAVISTGGD
+3392 SKSSAVISTGGT

>member
-1 MNTKNSFV
+1 MNHKTRLV
-9 LFYLLI
+9 LCHLLI
-15 SILCFSA
+15 SLLFFNA
-22 QAHEQELNLTETDS
+22 QALEQELNLSESDKV
-36 ILVVKGDANL
+36 LVVEGDANSGL
-46 IGGPHG
+46 DT
-52 PPLTFQEQTLTGSY
+52 PLAFQEQTLTGSY
-66 GAVKIFQD
+66 GSVKIFQD

-94 SEVFAFTTVD
+94 SEEFAFTALDSTD
-104 DIEWKLTVNITGT
+104 WKLTVNITGT

-123 SKLHYVLNAT
+123 SKLHYVLSAT
-133 LNSNLDR
+133 SNSNLDR

-151 ANQSYFVEQVATENT
+151 AGQSYFVEQVESDNT

-173 PNGAWEYTTK
+173 SNGAWEYTTK
-183 ASHEGLL
+183 ASHETLL
-190 VGESISDSFT
+190 VGEAITDAFT

-207 QADVSITIRGS
+207 QASVSITIRGS
-218 KNPDATV
+218 KNPDPTV
-225 VDGKSFY
+225 IDGKSFY
-232 VVPDTESLTL
+232 VVPDTESLKL
-242 RREVFKDGPNFTE
+242 RREVLKDGPNFTE

-287 GDAIMELAGP
+287 GDAIIELAGP

-310 EYGTVTV
+310 EYGTATV
-317 DQHTGSWLYTIN
+317 NQYTGSWLYAIN
-329 QGVTQS
+329 EGETPS
-335 RDYGGFELALTS
+335 RDYNGFELALTT
-347 DEVVA
+347 DEAVA
-352 VPANSTLS
+352 VPASSTLT
-360 SKKRTKVGT
+360 SKKRTKAGT
-369 EASPSEYELKLVG
+369 ENSPSEYELKLVG
-382 KTITFKGSAD
+382 KTITFKGSVD
-392 GTLTGNGVS
+392 GTPNGNGLW
-401 GAGFDADMSF
+401 GTGFDSDMSF
-411 QLKSDLAAGEAP
+411 EVKSDVAPGESAF
-423 YAVYDSSYPRLYLY
+423 AIYDSSYPRLYLHI
-437 VEEDGTSTID
+437 EEDGTSTID
-447 QIVSAIGA
+447 QIVSAINA
-455 LNFFFDVKATTL
+455 LDFFFDGKATTL
-467 LESGS
+467 LNSGS
-472 VGLAGKAVAGG
+472 VGLEGKTVAGG
-483 NVNNWIARN
+483 NINNWIAGN

-517 CFGGGNSGNYDIG
+517 CFGGGQSGNYDIG

-537 KVAADDFGGD
+537 KIAADDFGGD

-554 EANGDLVKPVSW
+554 EANGDLVKPVSL
-566 REVWENQTI
+566 RKVWENQTI
-575 ADGQVDGSI
+575 ADGEVDGSI
-584 PAALAVNTSFKGN
+584 PDALAVNTSFKGN
-597 LANGDVDYVKVNLEI
+597 LTNGDVDYVKVNLEI

-633 ADGGWV
+633 AAGEWV
-639 ANGSEDGGVGLNGK
+639 VNGTEDGGLGLNGK
-653 VGFALSPGGA
+653 VGYALQPGGA
-663 NVAGDYYLVIQ
+663 NVAGDYYLVIS

-701 GQFGHWLENK
+701 GQSGHWLENK
-711 DSNILKGNLPEN
+711 DSNVLKGTVPTD
-723 DVPVG
+723 DVLVG
-728 IGTTIEPAVGTL
+728 IDTTDAPAVGTL
-740 FSGSIEIDADRDW
+740 FSGAIDIDADRDW
-753 YKFSLVKDKIYRW
+753 YKYSLVKDKIYRW

-786 TLIVHDKLTVGG
+786 TILVYDKLTVGG
-798 DGAVETEGSIV
+798 DGAVETAGSIV

-815 GDYYV
+815 GDYFV
-820 EVYSDENI
+820 EVYSDEDI
-828 DLENPNAATGTFNLS
+828 DPENANAATGTFNLS
-843 STELSDDYGG
+843 SIELSDDYGG
-853 YIISQGH
+853 YIISDGS
-860 PSYIPLSY
+860 PSYTPIRY
-868 DFNEAGYLQ
+868 NFDNAGYLQ

-887 SGIEKYPKDING
+887 SGIEKYPNDING

-922 NTYSFASYE
+922 NTYSFNAYE
-931 TEAAVRVGNNS
+931 TEAGESLGNNS
-942 GNYSAITLYDSL
+942 GNYSAITLYDSQ
-954 GNKVEGGDSVD
+954 GNKVEGGDWID

-971 VTDGYYYLGASSYN
+971 LTDGYYYLGANSYN

-1021 ETTGDDDWIRADLQI
+1021 ETTGDDDWIRADLQA

-1071 GGVIEDGFS
+1071 GTTLEDGFS
-1080 KPDIGQDAA
+1080 KPDIGQDTA

-1105 KAHITFGDKDWYK
+1105 QAHISFGDKDWYK

-1132 GMPVYLKPALPDP
+1132 GMPVFVSPALPDP

-1153 GEFIKLGNNNAGVN
+1153 GQFIKFGNNNAGVN
-1167 AAHSGVPG
+1167 TAHSGVPG
-1175 KDSELV
+1175 KDSELL
-1181 YTATESG
+1181 YTATETG
-1188 TFYVEVKAE
+1188 DFYVEVKAE
-1197 TNRPMG
+1197 TNRPIG
-1203 DFAANGPAV
+1203 NITANGPAI
-1212 SGATTITV
+1212 SGAARITV
-1220 DKIGVVLSP
+1220 DKIGKVMFP

-1241 TVGVLATVNST
+1241 TIGVLATVNST

-1265 ETAYLGDLVMSESA
+1265 EVAYLSDLVMSENAS
-1279 LDGATSLVLLNP
+1279 DGATSLVLVNP
-1291 IKRKFKVGEVF
+1291 IKRKFKVGDVC

-1311 VDTETEDGVSTL
+1311 VDTETEEGVSTL
-1323 SGVLD
+1323 SGVLN

-1349 TQLPVDKIAT
+1349 TELPVDKIAT

-1388 YLVSMSSL
+1388 YLISMSSL

-1408 REDAVAFALGDSVT
+1408 REGAVAFALGETVT
-1422 TTIDY
+1422 ATIDY

-1437 MLAGETYAIEVQGT
+1437 MLAGETYAIEVQGD
-1451 GVGPSSQ
+1451 GVGPSSHT
-1458 ISIRDRFGKAVDGW
+1458 SVRDRFGKAVEGW
-1472 DYGDYWGSNEALGI
+1472 DYGAYWGSNEAKGI
-1486 DLEDSKIFYYS
+1486 DSENSKIFYYS
-1497 TPLYHLDP
+1497 TPLFHLEP
-1505 DTLPR
+1505 ETVPR

-1569 GTGGGDGDWF
+1569 GTGPAGADGDWF
-1579 KTQLIAGN
+1579 KMQLIAGN

-1629 TYTANRTGDFFIDP
+1629 TYTANRTGDYFIDP
-1643 INTKS
+1643 HNTKS
-1648 WGGNNIYDLSLVYI
+1648 WGGNNIYDLSLVHI

-1672 SATLAVGGET
+1672 SATLAVGGQT

-1689 NDRDWFKVNLKRG
+1689 NDRDWFKVKLKRG
-1702 HVYKFDLSGASLKN
+1702 HVYKFDLSGASLKD

-1774 PPEGSNFFIGKAVE
+1774 PPTGSDFFIGKAVE

-1808 IVQGEI
+1808 IVQGDI

-1821 WYKVQLKKSRAYE
+1821 WYKIQLKKSRAYE

-1854 APVFPCPKLD
+1854 APVFPCPKRD
-1864 KERSSGEKLVLQY
+1864 KLRSSGEKLVLQY
-1877 TAPEDAEYIL
+1877 TAPADGEYIL

-1893 SHVNGL
+1893 SHVAGL

-1919 YRAVTWDTNFADAVA
+1919 YRAVTWDTDFAVAAA

-1946 VSDSIVNAANR
+1946 VSDSIENAANR
-1957 DLYKVSLIEGASYK
+1957 DLYKVSLIEGAFYK
-1971 FRIDGQLVNAEIDLG
+1971 FRIDGQLVNGEIDLG

-2029 PSGLDFRFN
+2029 PTGVNFREN
-2038 SAVPYSYNLKAIQ
+2038 SAVPYTYNLKAIQ

-2059 TANWYAAL
+2059 AANWYTAL
-2067 KDTGISSLVNA
+2067 KDTEVSRLVGE

-2085 SRNEVLEI
+2085 SRSEVLEI
-2093 LESVKDGGVVDADEL
+2093 LESIKDGALVDADEL

-2144 TGRDGLDGRTSRA
+2144 TGRDGLNGRTSRV

-2162 YPGSSADRLTKLI
+2162 YPGSSTDRLNKLI

-2225 ADTSIGSIDGTVP
+2225 ADTSIASIDGTVP

-2268 TVDKFVPGHRED
+2268 TVDKYVPGHRED
-2280 NLLFAGTN
+2280 KLLFAETN

-2348 DSEPGNEWTAD
+2348 DSDPGNEWTAD

-2368 LPLVFS
+2368 LPLIFS
-2374 TGAPCALASSYNVKR
+2374 TGAPCALASSYGVKR
-2389 RHAYTYES
+2389 RHAYSYES
-2397 YDPQTQKFYLRNAW
+2397 YDPQTQKFYLRNSW
-2411 GFEHAYVTFEGLQV
+2411 GFEHAYVTFEGLQI
-2425 MGSNIAYLDGT
+2425 MGSNVAYLDGT

-2457 DDEESEAGLTAV
+2457 DDEEAESGLTAV

-2477 YTDTN
+2477 YKDVD

-2488 SVAQGIKPVRING
+2488 NVAQGIKPVRING

-2548 TDNVVMV
+2548 TENVPMAV
-2555 SGTPE
+2555 GTAE
-2560 FNAAELAFGEGGNVD
+2560 FNAAELEFGEGGNPD
-2575 NTAPVITVISGTNT
+2575 ATAPVITITSG
-2589 DYTNTAI
+2589 
-2596 ATDSSNSTLYDKSL
+2596 
-2610 HVNGLEIVQ
+2610 
-2619 GAEISGQAAVPD
+2619 
-2631 LFTEK
+2631 
-2636 VAQVVKLMISRSGA
+2636 
-2650 DIDDAAQEN
+2650 
-2659 MVRTLKGEAG
+2659 
-2669 TWHATKPTA
+2669 
-2678 QRVLRGAGAD
+2678 
-2688 YSPNPLVDSNYSS
+2688 
-2701 YSGLQSFQDTHS
+2701 
-2713 TKDMIWYLNS
+2713 
-2723 DAASGNG
+2723 
-2730 DADITEVVEHLMH
+2730 
-2743 TIHSYG
+2743 
-2749 VRGGVSGSIDG
+2749 
-2760 LSWMPDMDPDWKTRE
+2760 
-2775 LFLALKQA
+2775 
-2783 VDNGVFSLGGYGDE
+2783 
-2797 DYNTASTFELAAIE
+2797 
-2811 YLYLLNFNMWGYST
+2811 
-2825 LWDGGSLAP
+2825 
-2834 EWNDNSRTP
+2834 
-2843 SGIETNNPLGYALY
+2843 
-2857 NKYIKP
+2857 
-2863 VLARPSLSALRNI
+2863 
-2876 FQDGD
+2876 
-2881 IGDPA
+2881 
-2886 QAGLSGYTPGNGI
+2886 
-2899 VTDTVERGSSWTDA
+2899 TDTVELGSSWTDA

-2918 TGETVTA
+2918 TGETVIA

-2930 TNIAGTYTITYNS
+2930 TNTAGTYTIAYTA
-2943 TDEAG
+2943 TDAAG
-2948 NVGTATRTV
+2948 NAGSATRTV
-2957 TVVEPEPAQFVTL
+2957 TVVE
-2970 TVNQPSG
+2970 
-2977 GFIDYTAIHEK
+2977 TA
-2988 GATATITAI
+2988 
-2997 ANPTNFFD
+2997 
-3005 GWSGDGSFAPLNADG
+3005 
-3020 SKAALLMDG
+3020 
-3029 DKTITAIFS
+3029 
-3038 ALRSPVI
+3038 
-3045 TSGATGMDLL
+3045 
-3055 ENSGLGSTV
+3055 
-3064 YTITASSDS
+3064 
-3073 GGLSYAI
+3073 
-3080 AGADASLLS
+3080 
-3089 VNSASGVVSLTANP
+3089 
-3103 DYETKSSYSFN
+3103 
-3114 VTATDGLTSAPTE
+3114 
-3127 VTFSISNVDEVVPT
+3127 
-3141 ITSGAIGI
+3141 
-3149 NLAENSGPGQAVY
+3149 
-3162 TITAAANDGGT
+3162 
-3173 LLSYAIAGID
+3173 
-3183 SASLSVDSQGVVS
+3183 
-3196 LDAVPDYETKS
+3196 
-3207 SYSFNVTA
+3207 
-3215 TDAAGT
+3215 
-3221 SAATAVTFS
+3221 
-3230 IIDTTAPVI
+3230 APVI
-3239 TVTTGNDTVE
+3239 
-3249 RGSSWTN
+3249 
-3256 AGATTTEGSISFTGS
+3256 
-3271 VNTDAVGTYT
+3271 
-3281 ITYSATDSSNNT
+3281 
-3293 TTATRTVTVVSS
+3293 
-3305 GGEDS
+3305 
-3310 FGDVVVYPNNSTQ
+3310 
-3323 LIGQVTIE
+3323 
-3331 GEVAESGDVVAIYVG
+3331 
-3346 NELRG
+3346 
-3351 KQEVITNGG
+3351 
-3360 VAWVNVLVNA
+3360 
-3370 AGGNETISF
+3370 
-3379 KVYDAS
+3379 
-3385 TGVTHEK
+3385 
-3392 SKSSAVISTGGD
+3392 
-3404 VGSFASPLMIEM
+3404 
-3416 KDFETQT
+3416 ETQT
-3423 LSLKEGWNLVS
+3423 LNLKAGWNLVS
-3434 FYVEAD
+3434 FYVDAD
-3440 DMSPATVFAPIQG
+3440 DMTPATIFAPIQN

-3478 LSVKDGYWLKVSEDV
+3478 LSVKDGYWLKVSEDA
-3493 SLSVE
+3493 SLDVE
-3498 GAVPAG
+3498 GPVPSG
-3504 ASITVKSGWNL
+3504 ASINVKSGWNL

-3524 AVAEELTSLGNTVVQ
+3524 AVADELTSLGNTVVQ

-3555 NTLSTMAPGSGYW
+3555 NTLSKMAPGSGYW
-3568 LNVNADGT
+3568 LNVDADGT
-3576 WNVGTVVEIS
+3576 WNVGTVVEVS
-3586 ELNFAAVK
+3586 ELNFAAVR
-3594 TRSDHSPE
+3594 TRSNHSSE
-3602 EKAGPSWGEA
+3602 ERAGPSWGEA

-3622 LAKVSIQGKPVAK
+3622 LAKVTIQGKPVAK

-3651 DVVLH
+3651 DVVLSD
-3656 EGISYVT
+3656 GMSYVT

-3678 WNPDDNNE
+3678 WNPDDRND
-3686 YLVSGSMLLELGSTY
+3686 YLVSGTMLLELGSMY
-3701 GKPELLELDAVTV
+3701 GKPKLIELDAVTV
-3714 VDKPFQVFNVTSEPF
+3714 VDKAFQVFNVTSEPF
-3729 GFSFNTMAGRNYTVE
+3729 GFSFNTTVGRNYTVE
-3744 ATGDLRTWKAV
+3744 ATGDLRRWKAV

-3763 EIRFTAKP
+3763 EIRFTAEP
-3771 ASTGKPQFFRVSV
+3771 TSSGRSQFFRVLV